1 MRSGTVGCP
10 MRPWISGSVR
20 PTGTFRG
27 SSTLG
32 PPLGVPFAP
41 CGPHSGAWVSLL
53 LRPRPGSGLMGP
65 TSTRWTTAPS

>member
-20 PTGTFRG
+20 PAGTFLG
-27 SSTLG
+27 WGALG
-32 PPLGVPFAP
+32 PPLGAPFAP
-41 CGPHSGAWVSLL
+41 CGPRSGARVSLP

-65 TSTRWTTAPS
+65 TSTR